1 MKFAILLIP
10 LIFFSCAK
18 PKSVLICGDHICV
31 NKAEAEQ
38 FFNDNLSIEVKIISK
53 EKEKRFDL
61 VKLNLENKEN
71 NSIIVTKN
79 KSKKII
85 KKLSKKEIL
94 DKKKEIKTRKKLTKL
109 NKKSKSKK
117 ENIIKK
123 KSKDELKKK
132 SKKNVDIVGLDIS
145 RENKSSDICLMVKK
159 CDIDSITKYLIKLS
173 NKKDYPNI
181 NLRN

>member
-61 VKLNLENKEN
+61 VKLNLENKDN

-79 KSKKII
+79 KNKKII

-94 DKKKEIKTRKKLTKL
+94 DKKKEIKT
-109 NKKSKSKK
+109 SKSKK